1 MLMQSQAHHPDPANY
16 RICRDSLATANNRTD
31 VRAWLWP
38 GEQDDVGRWIKYVV
52 HVVGEEQID
61 PLPSTAGLTLDVTCE
76 YSSPTS

>member
-1 MLMQSQAHHPDPANY
+1 MLMQSQPHHPDPANY
-16 RICRDSLATANNRTD
+16 RISRESLATANNRTD

-61 PLPSTAGLTLDVTCE
+61 WTALDCWTPE
-76 YSSPTS
+76 LWT